1 METIEGILASN
12 VVSQANDGEVDIEL
26 PHYAIQVRYQYE
38 RVVEESLKLRGLS
51 PFLPLFKQRRKW
63 SDRVMEVDTPL
74 FPGYIFCPFDL
85 KNRVPV
91 LSSPGV
97 VGIVGAGK
105 RPLAVDCAE
114 LAAVR
119 AMTLRGIDVQPC
131 SAVPGQKIR
140 IGSGPLKGL
149 EGALLEV
156 RGKHR
161 LVVRI
166 SILNRSISAIIDG
179 SEVSPI

>member
-1 METIEGILASN
+1 METVNTILT
-12 VVSQANDGEVDIEL
+12 DIEDSEPVDCAAHL
-26 PHYAIQVRYQYE
+26 DVAHYAIQVRYQYE
-38 RVVEESLKLRGLS
+38 RIVEESLKIRGFS
-51 PFLPLFKQRRKW
+51 PFLPMFKRRRRW
-63 SDRVMEVDTPL
+63 SDRVMETETPL
-74 FPGYIFCPFDL
+74 FPGYIFCAFDL
-85 KNRVPV
+85 KNRLPV

-105 RPLAVDCAE
+105 RPVPVDSNE

-131 SAVPGQKIR
+131 SALPGQRIR
-140 IGSGPLKGL
+140 IGSGPLEGL
-149 EGALLEV
+149 EGALLEI

-179 SEVSPI
+179 SEVLPI

>member
-1 METIEGILASN
+1 MDGILASIAA
-12 VVSQANDGEVDIEL
+12 SERAPLEVEIDV

-38 RVVEESLKLRGLS
+38 RIVEESLRNRGFS
-51 PFLPLFKQRRKW
+51 PFLPVFKRRRRW
-63 SDRVMEVDTPL
+63 SDRIMETETPL
-74 FPGYIFCPFDL
+74 FPGYLFCPFDL
-85 KNRVPV
+85 KNRLPV
-91 LSSPGV
+91 LASPGV

-105 RPLAVDCAE
+105 RPLPVDSSE

-179 SEVSPI
+179 SEVQPI